1 MPLMASGRRSA
12 SDQDDSS
19 DEEMK
24 QVEEKPGEEEEE
36 EEEGEGEDGEEE
48 EYVVEKI
55 LDHKYEDG
63 ILKYKVKW
71 KGYEKK
77 SDQTWEP
84 EDTLEEVVALEE
96 YLQEIGGRPSQTP
109 GKRGRKSTGGASTPA
124 PKKTRVKQE
133 TAGEDEWDPPA
144 GSWEDDVRMI
154 ETLERNGGDH
164 ICYIQWVNGRR
175 SQHPLHVV
183 YQRCPQK
190 MLKFYESHLVFRD
203 SAGTIKTA
211 PQ

>member
-24 QVEEKPGEEEEE
+24 QVEEKPGEEKE
-36 EEEGEGEDGEEE
+36 EEEGEGEEGEEE

-71 KGYEKK
+71 KDYEKE

-84 EDTLEEVVALEE
+84 EDTLEELVALEE
-96 YLQEIGGRPSQTP
+96 YLLEIGGRPSQTP

-154 ETLERNGGDH
+154 ETLERNSGDH

>member
-1 MPLMASGRRSA
+1 MPLIASGRRSA

-24 QVEEKPGEEEEE
+24 QVEEQPGDEEE
-36 EEEGEGEDGEEE
+36 EEEGEGEGDEEE
-48 EYVVEKI
+48 FVVEKI
-55 LDHKYEDG
+55 LDHKWEDG
-63 ILKYKVKW
+63 VLKYKVKW
-71 KGYEKK
+71 KGYDKK

-84 EDTLEEVVALEE
+84 EDTLEEVVALED
-96 YLQEIGGRPSQTP
+96 YLKEIGGRPTQTP
-109 GKRGRKSTGGASTPA
+109 GKRGRKSTGGVATPA
-124 PKKTRVKQE
+124 PKKSRVKQE
-133 TAGEDEWDPPA
+133 GTKEDEWDPPA

-164 ICYIQWVNGRR
+164 ICYIQWVNGKR

>member
-12 SDQDDSS
+12 SEQDDSS

-24 QVEEKPGEEEEE
+24 QVEEQPGEEDEEE
-36 EEEGEGEDGEEE
+36 QEGEEE

-71 KGYEKK
+71 KGYDKK

-84 EDTLEEVVALEE
+84 EDTLEDVEALED
-96 YLQEIGGRPSQTP
+96 YLNVIGGRPSQQSA
-109 GKRGRKSTGGASTPA
+109 KRGRKSTGGVASPA

-133 TAGEDEWDPPA
+133 GAKEDEWEPPA

>member
-12 SDQDDSS
+12 SGQDGSS

-24 QVEEKPGEEEEE
+24 QVEERPGDE
-36 EEEGEGEDGEEE
+36 EEEGEDEEEGEEE

-55 LDHKYEDG
+55 LGHKYEDG

-71 KGYEKK
+71 KGYDKK

-96 YLQEIGGRPSQTP
+96 YLLEIGGRPSQTP
-109 GKRGRKSTGGASTPA
+109 GKRSRKSTGGASTPA
-124 PKKTRVKQE
+124 PKKSRVKQE
-133 TAGEDEWDPPA
+133 TTKEDEWEPPA

-203 SAGTIKTA
+203 SAGTM
-211 PQ
+211 